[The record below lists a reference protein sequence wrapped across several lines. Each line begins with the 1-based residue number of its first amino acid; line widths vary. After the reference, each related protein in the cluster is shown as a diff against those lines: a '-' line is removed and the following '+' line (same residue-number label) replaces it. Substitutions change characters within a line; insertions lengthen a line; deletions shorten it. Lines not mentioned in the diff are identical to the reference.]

1 MAAGE
6 QRMPQQRST
15 TALKLAPLLIAAA
28 LLGPLGSRAGMLG
41 GAPALPYAEAV
52 ARTEA
57 AATAVLARHGRPS
70 CLIGKLTNALL
81 LLSSSCE
88 AAGQRSALCV
98 LADRAV
104 VSSGWT
110 LAFAD
115 ATARQLLQLGAAT
128 GGAPSAPAAEAQA
141 TTP

>member
-1 MAAGE
+1 M
-6 QRMPQQRST
+6 RQQPL
-15 TALKLAPLLIAAA
+15 TATFRLAPLLTAVTLLAPLA
-28 LLGPLGSRAGMLG
+28 GRAGLLGGV
-41 GAPALPYAEAV
+41 PAVSYAEAV

-57 AATAVLARHGRPS
+57 AAAAVLGRHGRPS

-88 AAGQRSALCV
+88 AAGQRTALCA

-110 LAFAD
+110 IDFAD
-115 ATARQLLQLGAAT
+115 ATARQLLEQAT
-128 GGAPSAPAAEAQA
+128 ANSAMSSARSASEAQA
-141 TTP
+141 ATP